1 MVNNCLKA
9 LRLKEWQKE
18 LAELRQRMSPPAGWR
33 LSLWPRVC
41 VACGAACRD
50 RDLCRE
56 CRADFA
62 WVELACE
69 RCGMP
74 VPVSSPCGA
83 CLDHPPPFDCCRSA
97 VWYTPPASQLI
108 ASFKYRHQLSCGRVL
123 AELLAD
129 RLTDHPPAE
138 LMVDALVPVPLH
150 WTRRWRRGF
159 NQAEELAR
167 WLSRAT
173 GKPIL
178 PAVSRIRSTPP
189 QQGLDAAARR
199 RNLQRAFRLRRPVTG
214 LRLALI
220 DDVVTT
226 ASTGA
231 AMARLLK
238 HCGAS
243 RVELW
248 CIARTP
254 PRSMADNRS
263 L

>member
-1 MVNNCLKA
+1 MRMVNNFRKTLCLQGEQW
-9 LRLKEWQKE
+9 RS
-18 LAELRQRMSPPAGWR
+18 RAGW
-33 LSLWPRVC
+33 SLPIWPRVC
-41 VACGAACRD
+41 VACGSACRE
-50 RDLCRE
+50 RDLCPD
-56 CRADFA
+56 CGGDFI

-69 RCGMP
+69 RCGLP
-74 VPVSSPCGA
+74 VPIEGLCGA
-83 CLDHPPPFDCCRSA
+83 CLDRSPPFDCCRSA
-97 VWYTPPASQLI
+97 LWYSPLASQLI
-108 ASFKYRHQLSCGRVL
+108 SSFKYRRQLSCGRVL
-123 AELLAD
+123 AELLAEC
-129 RLTDHPPAE
+129 LPADPAI
-138 LMVDALVPVPLH
+138 DALVPVPLH

-178 PAVSRIRSTPP
+178 PAVSRIRRTPP
-189 QQGLDAAARR
+189 QQGLDAAERR
-199 RNLQRAFRLRRPVTG
+199 RNLRRAFRLRRPVAG
-214 LRLALI
+214 KRLAVI

-231 AMARLLK
+231 AMAQLLK

-254 PRSMADNRS
+254 PPGFAGGG
-263 L
+263 